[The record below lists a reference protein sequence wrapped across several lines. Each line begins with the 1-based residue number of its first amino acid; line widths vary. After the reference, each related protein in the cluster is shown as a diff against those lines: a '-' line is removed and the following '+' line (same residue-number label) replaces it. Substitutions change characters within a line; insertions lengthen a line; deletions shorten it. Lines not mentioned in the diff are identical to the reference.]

1 MSFIRKRKIAPLIII
16 LVFVLGMIIGTGMVR
31 YSQAA
36 NGTYDNLKTFTE
48 VLSIIQKDYVKPVN
62 TKDLVYGA
70 IKGMV
75 ADLDPHSSF
84 MTPKEYKDMQVD
96 TKGEFG
102 GLGIQI
108 GVKDRTLTVIAP
120 IEDTPADK
128 AGIKAGDKI
137 IKIDGAPTSD
147 MTLTQAVDKMR
158 GPKGTKVTITIM
170 RDDFTKPKD
179 FTLTRDVIT
188 IKSVKSKIIDNEI
201 GYVHISQF
209 QEKTDSDLEKALN
222 TFRDKKVKAII
233 VDLRNNP
240 GGLLNMA
247 VNVAGEFLPSG
258 KLVVYIKGRNGEKDQ
273 FFTSQSSPMTHIP
286 MVVLVNGGS
295 ASASEIV
302 SGCLQDWGRAVI
314 MGTQTFGKGSVQTVI
329 GLSDGSG
336 LRLTT
341 AKYYTPK
348 NRSIQDVGITPDIVV
363 KQPKVAGGT
372 GYPHSLREVDLEG
385 HLNNDTLKD
394 KAREEDRAN
403 KGDISVSG
411 VGPAPKEP
419 KIDQVPESTPV
430 PAKLKTEDDYQ
441 LQRAEDLLKGLLIL
455 DHTSAKSK

>member
-1 MSFIRKRKIAPLIII
+1 MSFIRKRKIAPLIVV
-16 LVFVLGMIIGTGMVR
+16 LVFALGMIIGTGMVR

-36 NGTYDNLKTFTE
+36 NETYDNLKTFSE
-48 VLSIIQKDYVKPVN
+48 VLSIIQKNYVEEVKP
-62 TKDLVYGA
+62 KDLIYGA

-84 MTPKEYKDMQVD
+84 MTPEEYKEMQVD

-108 GVKDRTLTVIAP
+108 GVKDRALTVIAP
-120 IEDTPADK
+120 IEDTPAYK

-158 GPKGTKVTITIM
+158 GAKGSPVTITVM
-170 RDDFTKPKD
+170 REGFAKPKD
-179 FTLTRDVIT
+179 FTIIRDIIT
-188 IKSVKSKIIDNEI
+188 IKSVKSKILDNEI
-201 GYVHISQF
+201 GYVRISQF
-209 QEKTDSDLEKALN
+209 QEKTDADLEKALKE
-222 TFRDKKVKAII
+222 FDDKKVKSII
-233 VDLRNNP
+233 LDLRNDP

-247 VNVAGEFLPSG
+247 VDVAGEFLPTG
-258 KLVVYIKGRNGEKDQ
+258 KLVVYIKGRNGDKDQ
-273 FFTSQSSPMTHIP
+273 FFTNQSSPRVNVP

-302 SGCLQDWGRAVI
+302 AGCLQDWGRAVI
-314 MGTQTFGKGSVQTVI
+314 MGTTTFGKGSVQTVI

-348 NRSIQDVGITPDIVV
+348 GRSIQNTGIKPDIEV
-363 KQPKVAGGT
+363 KQPQLASDMKRDT
-372 GYPHSLREVDLEG
+372 DFPHTLRERDLEN
-385 HLNNDTLKD
+385 HLENDTLKNQGN
-394 KAREEDRAN
+394 EP
-403 KGDISVSG
+403 KGEVSVN
-411 VGPAPKEP
+411 GPTPKEP
-419 KIDQVPESTPV
+419 KIDETPESSAQPV
-430 PAKLKTEDDYQ
+430 QLKDEDDYQ
-441 LQRAEDLLKGLLIL
+441 LQRAEDLLKGLAIL
-455 DHTSAKSK
+455 DKMPGAKK